1 MQLTLSSKDID
12 EQHIMHLNSNNME
25 EMAYD
30 KAEEVIEELFES
42 LLSLCQVGLETVGGS
57 DIDFHSV
64 RLLFH
69 K

>member
-1 MQLTLSSKDID
+1 
-12 EQHIMHLNSNNME
+12 ME

-57 DIDFHSV
+57 DIDFESV